1 MNGDD
6 LDETIRYS
14 LPMYL
19 KLKPQKQN
27 SQYFIYEHVGIRS
40 IKSIQVIW

>member
-1 MNGDD
+1 MNSDD

-27 SQYFIYEHVGIRS
+27 SQDYLWTCGHQ